1 MTNVSRR
8 TAFTLVELLVVIA
21 IIGVLIALLLPA
33 VQQAREAA
41 RRMSCS
47 NNLKQIGLG
56 LHNYHD
62 TFGSLPPM
70 IVKSGDSPN
79 DVNPAWA
86 WSALLLPMLELGNEH
101 DTLQVGKLSLTQSA
115 QTTAGAAVLGRA
127 LPAFLCPSDTA
138 SADVTARSVAGVR
151 LGRSSYP
158 GVNGHGPRVYYYDQ
172 GPTASASGIFSDR
185 VKGFL
190 FRDVVD
196 GTSNT
201 MAVGERTQSMPRTTQ
216 ENSTQWAGTT
226 HGEEDD
232 SGYRGSLE
240 IAGCTGFPMNE
251 PYIAGITDWQ
261 YQHWFRSN
269 HPGGAQFAFVDG
281 SVHFLSQTID
291 MTTYRNL
298 SNRHDGAV
306 LGQY

>member
-1 MTNVSRR
+1 MTNFSRR
-8 TAFTLVELLVVIA
+8 RAFTLVELLVVIA

-70 IVKSGDSPN
+70 IVKSGESPD
-79 DVNPAWA
+79 DVRPAWA
-86 WSALLLPMLELGNEH
+86 WSALLLPMLELGNQH
-101 DTLQVGKLSLTQSA
+101 DALQVGTLSLTDSA
-115 QTTAGAAVLGRA
+115 ATAEGAAVLGTA
-127 LPAFLCPSDTA
+127 LPAFLCPSEAGA
-138 SADVTARSVAGVR
+138 SDVTARAVSGVN

-190 FRDVVD
+190 FRDVID

-201 MAVGERTQSMPRTTQ
+201 MAVGERTQTLPRTTEQ
-216 ENSTQWAGTT
+216 TSTQWAGAS

-240 IAGCTGFPMNE
+240 VAGCTGYPLNE
-251 PYIAGITDWQ
+251 PYVDGVTNWQ
-261 YQHWFRSN
+261 YKHWFRSF

-281 SVHFLSQTID
+281 SVHFIADTID